1 VAYLQAAGFG
11 GRPGDLAAFAD
22 AHPDSDFAAEARRSI
37 DAVSLRSRTGFR
49 RVGLSI
55 ELSPSTPDQS
65 QLRTRFRRR
74 ALQIYGAYG
83 IELTM
88 LPDIVDA
95 DSNFDLPQA
104 RLTISHDEKEMMASI
119 TDGKMSRPGM
129 LATTRVTLAT
139 RGGEDVIF
147 EQVFTHRIEAR
158 LHVPG
163 TSVLQS
169 ASSKVYWDEFFV
181 PVATWPTRAAVR
193 SAVSLA
199 RKAVDIDSVGDR
211 SVVLYED
218 GDFELIELADPEL
231 PHVLAGYTR
240 PDDMKRWSGVRIL
253 GDRIAV
259 FGEEGLEIVRFS
271 AAGTEVAF
279 SLNRSKIGT
288 VFAIEQLGDRY
299 LLAGARGLI
308 LMDPQTGEL
317 QRVMRRVIRSVAVA
331 GRSLIFTDGEAVYVS
346 TLALLGQDKVSGRL
360 RLGKSFAPRHV
371 RSFDS
376 RALVIGEGGVV
387 ILDLA
392 SGGTPV
398 VAAKLLS
405 RDVGRVSDATAIGS
419 RIFLM
424 SDRGL
429 LMLDAGGTRLA
440 ESIDVDPL
448 ARVSSMGRHVVGVGP
463 DKLQVVDST
472 PFLSFAAPAS
482 GSTAR

>member
-1 VAYLQAAGFG
+1 
-11 GRPGDLAAFAD
+11 
-22 AHPDSDFAAEARRSI
+22 
-37 DAVSLRSRTGFR
+37 
-49 RVGLSI
+49 
-55 ELSPSTPDQS
+55 
-65 QLRTRFRRR
+65 
-74 ALQIYGAYG
+74 
-83 IELTM
+83 
-88 LPDIVDA
+88 
-95 DSNFDLPQA
+95 
-104 RLTISHDEKEMMASI
+104 
-119 TDGKMSRPGM
+119 
-129 LATTRVTLAT
+129 
-139 RGGEDVIF
+139 
-147 EQVFTHRIEAR
+147 
-158 LHVPG
+158 
-163 TSVLQS
+163 
-169 ASSKVYWDEFFV
+169 
-181 PVATWPTRAAVR
+181 
-193 SAVSLA
+193 
-199 RKAVDIDSVGDR
+199 
-211 SVVLYED
+211 
-218 GDFELIELADPEL
+218 
-231 PHVLAGYTR
+231 
-240 PDDMKRWSGVRIL
+240 VRIL

-279 SLNRSKIGT
+279 SLDRSKIGT

-472 PFLSFAAPAS
+472 PFLSFVAPAS